1 MPSEY
6 LPRNLP
12 RDLLEQELRVP
23 LTGELKELTM
33 RLEETILLPV
43 LRWSLPVLCI
53 VFSGCGKDDL
63 FRSQAQFDVQP
74 LGPSNK
80 DLLAKGQADAISPE
94 AQETLNWLEFK
105 EQCIDGCQFSEGSQ
119 QNYELK
125 CSAVDEFSDEKSE
138 REQLEA
144 AKQQKASLLYFN
156 GLAEEAFADP
166 DLKNL
171 DSIKEVGKK
180 VALIPEKVRLLDFL
194 IRHLGSKTSGFD
206 QVHDEFHGQVA
217 VLRQL
222 GFSFYEGEPGLQ
234 SSLTFSDHGDAITE
248 QVLSDDLEWLKSVS
262 AELPKLLA
270 LGERYHLL
278 FSQREKVVNSELL
291 RKLAWLRQSVPRF
304 QRIIA
309 DYEKIMG
316 ESEDL
321 STFPVEAFQN
331 RLDSLV
337 FK

>member
-144 AKQQKASLLYFN
+144 
-156 GLAEEAFADP
+156 
-166 DLKNL
+166 
-171 DSIKEVGKK
+171 
-180 VALIPEKVRLLDFL
+180 
-194 IRHLGSKTSGFD
+194 T
-206 QVHDEFHGQVA
+206 
-217 VLRQL
+217 
-222 GFSFYEGEPGLQ
+222 
-234 SSLTFSDHGDAITE
+234 
-248 QVLSDDLEWLKSVS
+248 
-262 AELPKLLA
+262 
-270 LGERYHLL
+270 
-278 FSQREKVVNSELL
+278 
-291 RKLAWLRQSVPRF
+291 
-304 QRIIA
+304 
-309 DYEKIMG
+309 
-316 ESEDL
+316 
-321 STFPVEAFQN
+321 
-331 RLDSLV
+331 
-337 FK
+337 